1 MTPAAAASAS
11 ITGMPQQTQVTLD
24 LEVGAEPIAG
34 RLSDDRGT
42 TVVFAGWLELAAA
55 LEHAVRA
62 RAPGPAEEDAT

>member
-1 MTPAAAASAS
+1 MA
-11 ITGMPQQTQVTLD
+11 QQTQVTLD

-55 LEHAVRA
+55 LERAVQA
-62 RAPGPAEEDAT
+62 LPPGSDEQEAT